1 MPNTPDVAWYF
12 PTAPEKTDLLPASPF
27 YSVQYHFGM
36 LLGVDDFETDQAYHR
51 GKTRLHNAWLHRE
64 GVVWGLNVRW
74 NKQHELQV
82 DSGLALDAAGNELHL
97 DGPAC
102 INIGKWFAQHRK
114 DEGFETEEG
123 GDGALKFTIHVV
135 AKFKTC
141 LTRPVPALAEPCAG
155 AESDTAYSRAFETV
169 ELLMIR
175 PGKAPERT
183 LPYRRLRILFHLEK
197 DDDTLFKNVRLRR
210 EKIHQLPIEQQPAAY
225 LKAFRE
231 FAALDVIDLSP
242 QRDPD
247 GDRNSI
253 FPHDPAEVVLAEI
266 RDIAVKESADSEW
279 NLTGSIPTV
288 DVTVRPSHVATST
301 IQELLCG
308 PLFTVSAGGNTGVP
322 LSEGTPT
329 IDPKS
334 VTMTQQGDQSNITLT
349 VSHPLQE
356 KSVTKEAVAVLVFD
370 TEKGWVSQVVTNVA
384 FNQNQ
389 NRVVIRIKSPLS
401 PEKPVRLI
409 VRGTGDQPI
418 LGKNFVPLG
427 NGQDFVFM
435 KQPSNERKRSK
446 S

>member
-12 PTAPEKTDLLPASPF
+12 PTAPDKTELLPASPF
-27 YSVQYHFGM
+27 YSVRYHFGM

-64 GVVWGLNVRW
+64 GVVWGLNVSW

-82 DSGLALDAAGNELHL
+82 DPGLALDAAGNELHL

-102 INIGKWFAQHRK
+102 VNIGKWFAQHRK
-114 DEGFETEEG
+114 DAGFNMEEG
-123 GDGALKFTIHVV
+123 GDGARTFTIHVV
-135 AKFKTC
+135 ARFKAC

-155 AESDTAYSRAFETV
+155 AESDTAYSRVFETV
-169 ELLMIR
+169 ELLIR
-175 PGKAPERT
+175 PGNAPERT
-183 LPYRRLRILFHLEK
+183 LPYRRLRILFQIEK
-197 DDDTLFKNVRLRR
+197 DDDTLFKDVRLRR
-210 EKIHQLPIEQQPAAY
+210 ESIQALPLEEQPMAY

-231 FAALDVIDLSP
+231 FAAFDVIDLSP

-266 RDIAVKESADSEW
+266 RGIAVKESSDSEW
-279 NLTGSIPTV
+279 NVTGSIPTV

-308 PLFTVSAGGNTGVP
+308 PLFTISAGGNTGVALP
-322 LSEGTPT
+322 EGTPT
-329 IDPKS
+329 IDPES
-334 VTMTQQGDQSNITLT
+334 VTMTQQGNQSTVTLT

-356 KSVTKEAVAVLVFD
+356 KSVTKEAVAVIAFD
-370 TEKGWVSQVVTNVA
+370 TEKGWVSQVVTTVA
-384 FNQNQ
+384 YNQNQ
-389 NRVVIRIKSPLS
+389 NRVVMTMKSPL
-401 PEKPVRLI
+401 PTDKPIRLI

-427 NGQDFVFM
+427 NGQDFVFV
-435 KQPSNERKRSK
+435 KQPSTERKRSK